1 MDETPVVALL
11 TIRAWCEEG
20 SPNPLRAEIRMTS
33 DVSSGFQDS
42 MTLSQVPAVCEAVET
57 WLGNLLSGSAAS

>member
-20 SPNPLRAEIRMTS
+20 SSTHFRAEIRMTG
-33 DVSSGFQDS
+33 DVSSGFQ
-42 MTLSQVPAVCEAVET
+42 TVRAVAERERVMDAVKEF
-57 WLGNLLSGSAAS
+57 LDDVFAA